1 MQINRKKSK
10 FERLLNGHEIFCSDM
25 AEKNFREKEKEKGTK
40 TKRGSLNISLA
51 NQPASTPIKPAEK
64 KSRIESS
71 DKAAA
76 MQEEDSKKHAL
87 FNPQQPP
94 SHQAAIG
101 INSHI
106 YGPMSY
112 YRHPPAPKYEGS
124 REMMGEAMQFSSMQS
139 ILSTLD
145 MINLKLSKLDKLDT
159 LEVEVKEVK
168 ATLHNANESINGLK
182 AENVAL
188 KMQVKSLEESL
199 NTSKKDFAAMKE
211 I

>member
-1 MQINRKKSK
+1 
-10 FERLLNGHEIFCSDM
+10 M

-64 KSRIESS
+64 MSRIESS
-71 DKAAA
+71 DKVAA
-76 MQEEDSKKHAL
+76 MQEEDSKKHVS
-87 FNPQQPP
+87 FNPPQPP

-106 YGPMSY
+106 NDPMSY
-112 YRHPPAPKYEGS
+112 YRHPPAPNYEGS
-124 REMMGEAMQFSSMQS
+124 RQMMGEAMQFSSMQS
-139 ILSTLD
+139 TLSTLE
-145 MINLKLSKLDKLDT
+145 MINLKLSKLGT

-211 I
+211 RVIDIQARSMRENLIFYGIEETEKP